1 MKLTYRGQHYEAST
15 FSDRVSE
22 SIVTGKYRGLP
33 VRFASPVRVNP
44 AASDLTLRY
53 RGNVY

>member
-33 VRFASPVRVNP
+33 VRFASPTRVNP
-44 AASDLTLRY
+44 ACDQTLRY
-53 RGNVY
+53 RGTDY